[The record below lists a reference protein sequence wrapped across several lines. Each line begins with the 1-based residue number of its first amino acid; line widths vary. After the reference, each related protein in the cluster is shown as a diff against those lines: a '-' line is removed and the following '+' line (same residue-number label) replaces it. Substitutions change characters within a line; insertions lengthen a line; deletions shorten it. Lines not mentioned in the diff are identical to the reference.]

1 MKGDEQMNA
10 AMTLSDFNHASITE
24 KSKELTEG
32 KATRLEKLEAIFYFM
47 RDRIKFGFPS
57 TWDELKASEVLELG
71 FGYCNTKASLFL
83 ALCKAS
89 NIPAQI
95 HCGLIDIEIMRG
107 VFPGFAFPFLPKAG
121 PHSWIDVEIDDEWKS
136 IDSYIN
142 DKAFYERASK
152 RLKRSGMPFGYSVS
166 FKDEKSSCEF
176 NFGEKGFVHMGAVIE
191 DHGTWDDLSE
201 YIASEKYVR
210 MNRVQLLSYPMLAAI
225 INRRIEMIRKGSG
238 EKAG

>member
-1 MKGDEQMNA
+1 MKGDDQMNSA
-10 AMTLSDFNHASITE
+10 VMLSDFNHPSIIE

-32 KATRLEKLEAIFYFM
+32 KTTRLEKLEAIFYFM
-47 RDRIKFGFPS
+47 RDGIKFGFSS

-95 HCGLIDIEIMRG
+95 HCALINIDIIRG
-107 VFPGFAFPFLPKAG
+107 IFPGFAFPFLPKAG
-121 PHSWIDVEIDDEWKS
+121 AHSWIDVEIDGEWKP

-142 DKAFYERASK
+142 DKAFYEGA
-152 RLKRSGMPFGYSVS
+152 LKQLKKSGRPLGYSVS
-166 FKDEKSSCEF
+166 FIDGKSSCEF

-210 MNRVQLLSYPMLAAI
+210 MNRMQSMSYPMIAAI
-225 INRRIEMIRKGSG
+225 SNRTIERIRKG
-238 EKAG
+238 

>member
-1 MKGDEQMNA
+1 MNA
-10 AMTLSDFNHASITE
+10 TVKLSDFNHPSIIE
-24 KSKELTEG
+24 KSKELTKD
-32 KATRLEKLEAIFYFM
+32 KATRIEKLEAIFYFM
-47 RDRIKFGFPS
+47 RDGIKFGFPS

-71 FGYCNTKASLFL
+71 YSYCNTKASLFL

-95 HCGLIDIEIMRG
+95 HCALIDIEIMRG

-121 PHSWIDVEIDDEWKS
+121 AHSWIDVEIDGEWKS
-136 IDSYIN
+136 IDSHIN
-142 DKAFYERASK
+142 DKAFYERALN
-152 RLKRSGMPFGYSVS
+152 RLKRSGRPFGYSVS
-166 FKDEKSSCEF
+166 FKDGKSSCEF

-210 MNRVQLLSYPMLAAI
+210 MNRIQSMSYPMVAAI
-225 INRRIEMIRKGSG
+225 SNRTIERIRK
-238 EKAG
+238 E

>member
-1 MKGDEQMNA
+1 MKGDDQMN
-10 AMTLSDFNHASITE
+10 TTVILSDYTHSSIIR

-32 KATRLEKLEAIFYFM
+32 KATRLEKLKAIFYFM
-47 RDRIKFGFPS
+47 RDSIKFGFPS

-71 FGYCNTKASLFL
+71 FSYCNTKANLFL

-89 NIPAQI
+89 NIPAKI
-95 HCGLIDIEIMRG
+95 HCALIDIDIMRG

-121 PHSWIDVEIDDEWKS
+121 AHSWIDVEIEGEWKS

-142 DKAFYERASK
+142 DKAFYEGALK
-152 RLKRSGMPFGYSVS
+152 RLKSSGRPFGYSVS
-166 FKDEKSSCEF
+166 FKDGKSSCEF

-201 YIASEKYVR
+201 YIASEKYIR
-210 MNRVQLLSYPMLAAI
+210 MNRMQAMSYPIMATI
-225 INRRIEMIRKGSG
+225 SNRTIESIRKG
-238 EKAG
+238 